1 MARSSCQI
9 EWEVD
14 WSKQPVDLSH
24 LKSQGN
30 RATFGN
36 VTTIPEVMEVL
47 GLAWNAPSWDVIAGV
62 VCVHYGPLL
71 NSLVGDNFVRS
82 ECDEILTSL
91 REDTSS
97 SIVFPCIHVWE
108 KIWEPTNE
116 QRSYI
121 APPFTNEEIVEKLSP
136 IIFELLG
143 WFGPSPFSG
152 DVFGGCSALRLSLG
166 MDINDIVNRGK
177 TILSYPV
184 ALIMEWVYR
193 DNICEEVESRN
204 LTSVFDRI
212 APLKVYVSFT
222 DGEVCE
228 WLLRSFARDV
238 GARVHKS
245 FNYDTRVDFSSFARQ
260 FCSNISLV
268 ESSSTDPTAYSVP
281 PGKNMDTWT
290 LENSIHSGEL
300 LPGFSVGD
308 GASVLAAFRRSSTLS
323 EGFGVICTVFE
334 SFIVQIFPEY
344 AADVSKLCAALFS
357 KDFKFIEQMCLQR
370 TVALQNI
377 GHPNSLRIPDLY
389 YVLST
394 GVEVARKFL
403 TLEKISKREICES
416 ANEFY
421 NSYNNLQ
428 TVVRLSVKTYLA
440 EFLPILHNVCQDYDA
455 LYEYFSSVF
464 GPITASLEGD
474 DTGYESTELACR
486 DLNRFFSAQ
495 LCPDV
500 TDIDVRVSSE
510 SNLDTYANVDVTWS
524 YLGAVDSCGIVNQ
537 QISFQQLDVMG
548 CEQSSA
554 DPIMIELGAETRQ
567 YEATYLDAFSLYNVT
582 LTVETRTGHYHK
594 SLQVRTD
601 STKPTGPPMNL
612 TASLNRKARSVTL
625 QWSDPACRGRN
636 GDIVSFAYAFR
647 ESYQSQPITGITEQK
662 QITFPFSN
670 PYKTYSFQV
679 RAATEKGYGP
689 SAVYFSPN

>member
-1 MARSSCQI
+1 MDSVKWLCCYILLNASFAAVAMARSSCQI

-212 APLKVYVSFT
+212 APAEVGFCQFLSRNPVWEDYLKRAVNFLDRVYVSFT

-474 DTGYESTELACR
+474 VRAFTLSYLGFSNRYELCNEVASGIVTSSGRATPALVDAFQAKMLKFIDDVKICWDTMDSLLFVYEKNIRKFNMTDAFSFQDTGYESTELACR

-495 LCPDV
+495 LCP
-500 TDIDVRVSSE
+500 
-510 SNLDTYANVDVTWS
+510 
-524 YLGAVDSCGIVNQ
+524 G
-537 QISFQQLDVMG
+537 
-548 CEQSSA
+548 
-554 DPIMIELGAETRQ
+554 ELK
-567 YEATYLDAFSLYNVT
+567 LY
-582 LTVETRTGHYHK
+582 RY
-594 SLQVRTD
+594 
-601 STKPTGPPMNL
+601 
-612 TASLNRKARSVTL
+612 SV
-625 QWSDPACRGRN
+625 
-636 GDIVSFAYAFR
+636 Y
-647 ESYQSQPITGITEQK
+647 
-662 QITFPFSN
+662 
-670 PYKTYSFQV
+670 
-679 RAATEKGYGP
+679 
-689 SAVYFSPN
+689 

>member
-1 MARSSCQI
+1 
-9 EWEVD
+9 
-14 WSKQPVDLSH
+14 
-24 LKSQGN
+24 
-30 RATFGN
+30 
-36 VTTIPEVMEVL
+36 MEVL
-47 GLAWNAPSWDVIAGV
+47 GLAWNAPSGVIAGV

-166 MDINDIVNRGK
+166 MDINDIVNRVWEDYLK
-177 TILSYPV
+177 RAVNFL
-184 ALIMEWVYR
+184 
-193 DNICEEVESRN
+193 
-204 LTSVFDRI
+204 DR
-212 APLKVYVSFT
+212 VYVSFT

-389 YVLST
+389 Y
-394 GVEVARKFL
+394 
-403 TLEKISKREICES
+403 
-416 ANEFY
+416 
-421 NSYNNLQ
+421 

-474 DTGYESTELACR
+474 VRAFTLSYLGFSNRYELCNEVASGIVTSSGRATPALVDAFQAKMLKFIDDVKICWDTMDSLLFVYEKNIRKFNMTDAFSFQDTGYESTELACR

-510 SNLDTYANVDVTWS
+510 SNLDSYANVDVTWS

-537 QISFQQLDVMG
+537 HISFQQLDVMG

-554 DPIMIELGAETRQ
+554 DPIMIEVGGATRQ

-582 LTVETRTGHYHK
+582 LTVQTRTGHYHK

-612 TASLNRKARSVTL
+612 TASSNRKARSVTL
-625 QWSDPACRGRN
+625 RWSDPACRGRN
-636 GDIVSFAYAFR
+636 GDIVSFSYVFR
-647 ESYQSQPITGITEQK
+647 EGYQSQPITGITEQK

-679 RAATEKGYGP
+679 KAATDKGYGP
-689 SAVYFSPN
+689 SAVYFSSN